1 MDHMMNVLFL
11 AGFSLYRCVQCYPRN
26 RIWQLSFYLSLG
38 YAAVFALISIVGER

>member
-26 RIWQLSFYLSLG
+26 RIWQLEASTSHWGMRLCSP
-38 YAAVFALISIVGER
+38 